1 MQCIC
6 EKHFVVPLKI
16 KKTVKLSEI
25 HTMQDRLSK
34 NRQVFLIIYWNL
46 RGANR
51 STCTKKSIFASLEAK
66 CRHLNHQKRT
76 AILTH
81 PFPSLTFAFVRSV
94 LSFHLST
101 NFHSIVA
108 RAKRHFI
115 ATFNE
120 QKTDNKFNLERKR
133 DVKIRTLL
141 CGINQRAIMHSIGK
155 CVRKH
160 TLFIPLVFFSAFVK
174 FSPCLNGD
182 AVQHR
187 ASRRLSSDTKF
198 KCTAGKCECE

>member
-1 MQCIC
+1 M
-6 EKHFVVPLKI
+6 
-16 KKTVKLSEI
+16 
-25 HTMQDRLSK
+25 
-34 NRQVFLIIYWNL
+34 
-46 RGANR
+46 
-51 STCTKKSIFASLEAK
+51 
-66 CRHLNHQKRT
+66 
-76 AILTH
+76 
-81 PFPSLTFAFVRSV
+81 
-94 LSFHLST
+94 
-101 NFHSIVA
+101 A

-198 KCTAGKCECE
+198 KCTAGKCECERMRASEIMFNLSGSVCVVRRLAYAIQSLWFELLQQRR